1 MNVCVCVWF
10 RMCVECFLLTNA
22 GYNAPHANQQPQCIT
37 WVALLASTPSI
48 CWFHNFLILD
58 PKLLSLFFTP
68 PNPRTIN
75 IHYAYINT
83 FVRVFLRVHTVYYL
97 LCLLSVL
104 MKIVTHISHAHTDS
118 LFSLSLSLT
127 HSCIHTHAYTFV
139 QALAHAHTQSHT
151 LFSSILSTIKNRHL
165 VGQKN
170 YFHSRANWL
179 VISDVCCFWCR
190 KH

>member
-83 FVRVFLRVHTVYYL
+83 FAHKQTNKYLWCVCVCVRVFLRGHTVYYL
-97 LCLLSVL
+97 LCLLSAL

-118 LFSLSLSLT
+118 LFFTLT
-127 HSCIHTHAYTFV
+127 
-139 QALAHAHTQSHT
+139 LSHT
-151 LFSSILSTIKNRHL
+151 LMHTYARIHICTSTRSRTHTVTHTLFINLEHYQKSASCRPKELFPFS
-165 VGQKN
+165 
-170 YFHSRANWL
+170 
-179 VISDVCCFWCR
+179 C
-190 KH
+190 